1 MRFITG
7 FLIGLVLVVLAQLVI
22 ISSGAYDIAATRD
35 DSHIEQWLLSTTM
48 KRSVARR
55 ADEVTAPQAFTED
68 GMDASHPRRSARIG
82 GVVQTPSGRLQCNES
97 SV

>member
-55 ADEVTAPQAFTED
+55 ADEVTAPQAFTEEQVQQ
-68 GMDASHPRRSARIG
+68 GFRGFKEMCEPCHGAPGKKIARSA
-82 GVVQTPSGRLQCNES
+82 PA
-97 SV
+97 